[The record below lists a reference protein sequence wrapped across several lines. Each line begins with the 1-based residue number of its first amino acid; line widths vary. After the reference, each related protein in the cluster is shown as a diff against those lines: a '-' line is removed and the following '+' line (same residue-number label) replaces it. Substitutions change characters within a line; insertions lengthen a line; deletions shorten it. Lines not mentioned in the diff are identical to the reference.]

1 MGNGFVRDLDSKRTI
16 KFFDLFKGR
25 PARHS
30 WLLAV
35 GIFKRFIFF
44 FYVASLIEF
53 YTDGVKKEKDKLE
66 PPKNNNIKAG
76 WLDHYE
82 I

>member
-1 MGNGFVRDLDSKRTI
+1 MIYEPFYKLKNYKVGVLNVRRC
-16 KFFDLFKGR
+16 
-25 PARHS
+25 
-30 WLLAV
+30 
-35 GIFKRFIFF
+35 
-44 FYVASLIEF
+44 
-53 YTDGVKKEKDKLE
+53 EKDKLE